1 MGVEALARDM
11 ISSGGGNDFT
21 DPPPP
26 EVFFPDGDDD
36 DYYSIQDSI
45 DRLELHANTDSD
57 PDPEPPAKPDEL
69 PPGTEWRGYEFRDLS
84 KTNRMLGD
92 VATTGFD
99 RRLPISDYGMPRLQ
113 TRNRIRALALG
124 QRASHRIIP

>member
-1 MGVEALARDM
+1 MGVEAPARDM
-11 ISSGGGNDFT
+11 VHGGGDNEFT
-21 DPPPP
+21 DPEPSVNP
-26 EVFFPDGDDD
+26 
-36 DYYSIQDSI
+36 QD
-45 DRLELHANTDSD
+45 A
-57 PDPEPPAKPDEL
+57 